1 MNILLIFFALPIA
14 TIIFSIVLQKLLKCP
29 ILVAITIFAIFLI
42 VTFAAFSAEFL
53 VFAILY
59 AILAFITAFITM
71 IICEYLENRRGS
83 HCWRRCRN
91 NSDNCWRNCNCNND
105 LLTISSNCR
114 NNGNGDLL
122 TISST
127 GRNGNTND
135 LLTIRSNC
143 ENNGCNCSN
152 CDNSFNGIITIS
164 GENGANTDNNNCG
177 CNNNSNNNDFVA
189 RANIV
194 PNSNGRSGSFN
205 GCYRRR

>member
-42 VTFAAFSAEFL
+42 VTFAVFSAEFL

-59 AILAFITAFITM
+59 AILAFITAFVTM
-71 IICEYLENRRGS
+71 IICEYLENRRG
-83 HCWRRCRN
+83 
-91 NSDNCWRNCNCNND
+91 
-105 LLTISSNCR
+105 L
-114 NNGNGDLL
+114 
-122 TISST
+122 
-127 GRNGNTND
+127 
-135 LLTIRSNC
+135 
-143 ENNGCNCSN
+143 N
-152 CDNSFNGIITIS
+152 CDKSFNGIITIS
-164 GENGANTDNNNCG
+164 SENGVNADNNNCG